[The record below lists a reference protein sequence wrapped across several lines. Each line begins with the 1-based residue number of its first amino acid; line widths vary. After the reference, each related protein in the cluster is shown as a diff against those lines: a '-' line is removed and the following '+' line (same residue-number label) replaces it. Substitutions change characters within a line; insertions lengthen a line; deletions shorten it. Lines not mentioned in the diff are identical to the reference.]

1 MIRMLVAL
9 AFEISLAAGAAE
21 VSGET
26 PLMTAAYHG
35 DVKAMRALLDR
46 GAKVDDKTQYG
57 MTALYYACGATPI
70 ADQPYRGS
78 PDAVR
83 LLLDRGAD
91 PNAAATRTGH
101 TPLMTAVDNDSL
113 EDVKLLVAHGA
124 AVNARDT
131 YGGSALA
138 DALAR
143 RRWPIAAFLVE
154 RGADVNAVPDVN
166 GQTPLMIAIAA
177 VPPLTSVPA
186 DGSDPRAGKALLDA
200 VDVVKSLLDRKAEI
214 NPRGTNNQ
222 TPLTLAATQCHAL
235 VVRDLLERGAEV
247 NARSKTMA
255 GATALILAA
264 RCGNLPMA
272 GALLAKG
279 ADVNLRDDLG
289 RAALDLA
296 EKNQQEPMIELLEKA
311 GAKAVDARPR

>member
-1 MIRMLVAL
+1 MIRMLVAWAL
-9 AFEISLAAGAAE
+9 EFSLAAGAAE
-21 VSGET
+21 VGGET

-70 ADQPYRGS
+70 ADQAYRGS

-91 PNAAATRTGH
+91 PNAATRTGH
-101 TPLMTAVDNDSL
+101 TPLMPAVDNGSL

-131 YGGSALA
+131 YGASALA

-154 RGADVNAVPDVN
+154 RGADVTAAPDVN
-166 GQTPLMIAIAA
+166 GETPLMIAIAA

-186 DGSDPRAGKALLDA
+186 DGSDLRAGKALLDA
-200 VDVVKSLLDRKAEI
+200 VEVVKSLLDHKAEV
-214 NPRGTNNQ
+214 NPRGTNGQ

-235 VVRDLLERGAEV
+235 VVRDLLERGAEL

-264 RCGNLPMA
+264 HCGNLPMA
-272 GALLAKG
+272 QALLAKG

>member
-1 MIRMLVAL
+1 MTRMLMAL
-9 AFEISLAAGAAE
+9 ALEFSLAAGAVE
-21 VSGET
+21 QGGET

-46 GAKVDDKTQYG
+46 GAKADEKTQSG

-70 ADQPYRGS
+70 VDQVHRGS
-78 PDAVR
+78 PEAVR
-83 LLLDRGAD
+83 LLLDHGAD
-91 PNAAATRTGH
+91 PNVAAVRTGH

-113 EDVKLLVAHGA
+113 EDVKLLLAHGA

-131 YGGSALA
+131 YGASALT

-154 RGADVNAVPDVN
+154 QGADVNAAPDVN
-166 GQTPLMIAIAA
+166 GKTPLMIAIQA
-177 VPPLTSVPA
+177 VPPLSSVPA
-186 DGSDPRAGKALLDA
+186 DGSDPSAGKALLDA
-200 VDVVKSLLDRKAEI
+200 VAIVKSLLDHKAEV
-214 NPRGTNNQ
+214 NPLRTNGQ

-235 VVRDLLERGAEV
+235 VVRDLLAHGAEV

-264 RCGNLPMA
+264 DCGNLPMA
-272 GALLAKG
+272 QALLAKG
-279 ADVNLRDDLG
+279 ADVNLRDNL
-289 RAALDLA
+289 RRTALDLA
-296 EKNQQEPMIELLEKA
+296 EKNQQGPMIELLEKA
-311 GAKAVDARPR
+311 GAKAVDGGR

>member
-1 MIRMLVAL
+1 MIRMLVAWAL
-9 AFEISLAAGAAE
+9 EFSLAAGAAE
-21 VSGET
+21 VGGET

-70 ADQPYRGS
+70 ADQAYRGS

-101 TPLMTAVDNDSL
+101 TPLMTAVDNGSL

-131 YGGSALA
+131 YGASALA

-154 RGADVNAVPDVN
+154 RGADVTAAPDVN
-166 GQTPLMIAIAA
+166 GERSEEH
-177 VPPLTSVPA
+177 TSELQSRV
-186 DGSDPRAGKALLDA
+186 DLVCRLL
-200 VDVVKSLLDRKAEI
+200 L
-214 NPRGTNNQ
+214 
-222 TPLTLAATQCHAL
+222 
-235 VVRDLLERGAEV
+235 
-247 NARSKTMA
+247 
-255 GATALILAA
+255 
-264 RCGNLPMA
+264 
-272 GALLAKG
+272 
-279 ADVNLRDDLG
+279 
-289 RAALDLA
+289 
-296 EKNQQEPMIELLEKA
+296 
-311 GAKAVDARPR
+311 